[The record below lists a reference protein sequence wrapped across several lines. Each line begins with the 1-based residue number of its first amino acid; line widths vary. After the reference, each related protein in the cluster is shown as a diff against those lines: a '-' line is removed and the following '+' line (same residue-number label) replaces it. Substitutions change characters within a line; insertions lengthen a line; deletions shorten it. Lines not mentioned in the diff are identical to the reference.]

1 MALLA
6 KWSSKFWPLS
16 FYIGLIHNRQYFCI
30 FSRGSK
36 KRKKLFWS
44 KSSKRSKNVKT
55 KPESSEISQLDSSV
69 ETEAETSKQEESDDA
84 DLELPADKKNKVDED
99 VKKGEETEKVEDSKK
114 EDSLNVDGKG
124 MNKFIT
130 LIIFA
135 ENMRQL
141 GVPNLNIWA
150 RRGGVG
156 ALKR

>member
-1 MALLA
+1 
-6 KWSSKFWPLS
+6 
-16 FYIGLIHNRQYFCI
+16 
-30 FSRGSK
+30 
-36 KRKKLFWS
+36 LFWS

-141 GVPNLNIWA
+141 GVPNLNI
-150 RRGGVG
+150 
-156 ALKR
+156 